1 MNGKRKIL
9 ALVSVVI
16 MLAILGSVMLTGSAA
31 TNDGNTRGFSNLTDE
46 QKDTI
51 KQIIQDAE
59 FSY

>member
-1 MNGKRKIL
+1 MNGKRRIL

-46 QKDTI
+46 
-51 KQIIQDAE
+51 
-59 FSY
+59 